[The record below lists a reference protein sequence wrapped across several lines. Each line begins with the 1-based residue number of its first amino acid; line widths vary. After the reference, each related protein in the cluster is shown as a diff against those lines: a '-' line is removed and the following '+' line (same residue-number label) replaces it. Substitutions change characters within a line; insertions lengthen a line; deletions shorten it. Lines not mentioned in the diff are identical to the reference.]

1 QGSVPRHY
9 GHRRDRV
16 MAGHSGGYRRNR
28 PCHDERH
35 EAAGMERRGWS
46 LMTDRMKA
54 PLALRMFQYVLW
66 GTMLLV
72 VVWFVALP
80 MLSKALA
87 PAPPPP
93 PGLSPQ

>member
-1 QGSVPRHY
+1 
-9 GHRRDRV
+9 
-16 MAGHSGGYRRNR
+16 
-28 PCHDERH
+28 
-35 EAAGMERRGWS
+35 
-46 LMTDRMKA
+46 MTDRTKA

-80 MLSKALA
+80 MLSKASA

-93 PGLSPQ
+93 PGLHAQ